1 MKWKIQNFCPLIT
14 YYNLI
19 MCRTLIH
26 RHSMHFLDG
35 LIFFGDEIQELYK
48 DLSILNVNVVRQILA
63 IGKSGC
69 AVGIIS
75 GSSSNVRALA
85 RKEIQ
90 DKYLLFPNLNQS
102 VYVERHLNPLR
113 TEIECQQYL
122 QTKGITDI
130 DPIQLFHMTGGVG
143 RYMDRVLNNESLDIK
158 YSDIMEKME

>member
-1 MKWKIQNFCPLIT
+1 MLQPCILIMKWKIQNFCPLIT

-113 TEIECQQYL
+113 TENEIKQYL
-122 QTKGITDI
+122 ESQKETI
-130 DPIQLFHMTGGVG
+130 DMDPFRLFQMTGGVG
-143 RYMDRVLNNESLDIK
+143 RHMDSVLFHELK
-158 YSDIMEKME
+158 T